1 MVVVATIPSDD
12 VTPLTPSGEHQ
23 FNVILLLIRHASHL
37 IIKRGGCSKG
47 LHCIGGGNMFL
58 NLGDLT

>member
-1 MVVVATIPSDD
+1 MIYYEWPLDGMVVVATIPSDD

-37 IIKRGGCSKG
+37 IIIQERR
-47 LHCIGGGNMFL
+47 LWL
-58 NLGDLT
+58 YLL